1 VHPRHA
7 LILPFA
13 LLALAS
19 ATAQPPQAPA
29 PQPREA
35 GLMAPPADYREWIYL
50 SSGFD
55 MSYAPAAAQSEHPE
69 FDNVFV
75 DPVAWRAFKATG
87 HWPDGTKFVLE
98 LREATGADALLKAGR
113 YQSDAVT
120 GIEMHVRD
128 DRRFEGGWAFFSFEG
143 TAAAAPLPRSERCY
157 ACHEAHGAVDTT
169 FTQFYPVAKAI
180 ARREGTYR
188 PRPVAPESTASPAE
202 GSP

>member
-1 VHPRHA
+1 MQPRHT
-7 LILPFA
+7 LILPIA
-13 LLALAS
+13 LLALSTAIAKPPDAPTS
-19 ATAQPPQAPA
+19 SPRAT
-29 PQPREA
+29 
-35 GLMAPPADYREWIYL
+35 GLMTPPADYREWIYL

-55 MSYAPAAAQSEHPE
+55 MSYAPAAAASGHSE

-75 DPVAWRAFKATG
+75 DPVAWRAYKTTG
-87 HWPDGTKFVLE
+87 HWPDGTRFVLE

-113 YQSDAVT
+113 YQSDAVS

-128 DRRFEGGWAFFSFEG
+128 DARFAGGWAFYTFEG
-143 TAAAAPLPRSERCY
+143 SAPAAPLPRSEHCY

-180 ARREGTYR
+180 AVRAGTYR
-188 PRPVAPESTASPAE
+188 AGPATTESPASPAE